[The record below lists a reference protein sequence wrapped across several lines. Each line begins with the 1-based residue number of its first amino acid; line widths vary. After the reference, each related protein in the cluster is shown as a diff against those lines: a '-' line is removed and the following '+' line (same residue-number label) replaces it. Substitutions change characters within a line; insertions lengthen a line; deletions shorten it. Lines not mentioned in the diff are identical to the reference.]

1 MVRSVTIAAPSQI
14 MTPTSLSLKDQ
25 AADERFILV
34 LGQNGVGKSSF
45 INTVSNSPLRIGSA
59 LASSA
64 EKVEISLPFFID
76 GQCFR
81 LVDTPGYDENSE
93 KSETD
98 VLNTISSFLASE
110 YTNGKQ
116 LAGVVY
122 IHSIASTRMGSTSR
136 RNLTMFQKL
145 CGRRAL
151 RNAAIITTRW
161 DQVKGSTATARETEL
176 RTKSTL
182 FKYLLDN
189 GATLFRYD
197 RTQGLI
203 AAQTIVRHFLNTSP
217 MPLLVQ
223 REMVD
228 EGKLIAETTAGI
240 ELQKDFR
247 KRMEESHKT
256 MRQLKEEF
264 HDLKTENDI
273 PAAKDVR
280 KEMINVKERF
290 DKVRED
296 CRKLTDIKTAPQSM
310 RILISP
316 TPQSAPVAIAASTSG
331 APVVT
336 GRSTPT
342 AQVLGTQSAPPSR
355 PRSRVNSL
363 GTIPALPPTGSQS
376 KSRSHSRANSYGS
389 IPALPPNAPG
399 MITSTPL
406 DKGKGREITPIDA
419 QPQVTFTRPRATSL
433 SRRPSR
439 RESSAPP
446 ATRHRRDSGAARHRE
461 EDTRTAVRHSS
472 SRRRSSKG
480 DDHSWDE
487 LRTLLFVGVLLLV
500 LVPMIQRSRSVVY

>member
-1 MVRSVTIAAPSQI
+1 M
-14 MTPTSLSLKDQ
+14 
-25 AADERFILV
+25 
-34 LGQNGVGKSSF
+34 
-45 INTVSNSPLRIGSA
+45 SPLR
-59 LASSA
+59 
-64 EKVEISLPFFID
+64 
-76 GQCFR
+76 
-81 LVDTPGYDENSE
+81 
-93 KSETD
+93 
-98 VLNTISSFLASE
+98 

-116 LAGVVY
+116 LAGVIY
-122 IHSIASTRMGSTSR
+122 IHSIASTRIGTTSR
-136 RNLTMFQKL
+136 HNLTMFQKL

-264 HDLKTENDI
+264 HDFKSENDI
-273 PAAKDVR
+273 AAAKDVR
-280 KEMINVKERF
+280 KEMVNVKERF

-316 TPQSAPVAIAASTSG
+316 TPQAAPVTIAASASG

-342 AQVLGTQSAPPSR
+342 AQIQTTDRAMSTPSR

-363 GTIPALPPTGSQS
+363 GTIPALPPSGS
-376 KSRSHSRANSYGS
+376 KSRSRSRANSYGS

-406 DKGKGREITPIDA
+406 DKGPGRELTPIDT

-446 ATRHRRDSGAARHRE
+446 ATRHRRDSGAARHRD
-461 EDTRTAVRHSS
+461 EDARTAVRHSS